1 MDQNHNE
8 PPATLLSQGIAIVD
22 APGTSSF
29 LETSFENTQRLRH
42 DGWDGEKKATFCQTL
57 AETGVVSDAC
67 FAARMSAKSA
77 YALRHR
83 DKLFASAWEA
93 ALSMARARLADDL
106 LARSLQ
112 GSQELIT
119 RDGCIV
125 GERHHFD
132 NKLAFAMLRR
142 LDRRA
147 ELGATFRVP
156 PRGEA
161 PLPAPALN
169 GEWQP
174 LLDALSEER
183 ADDAARLLAPEPLE
197 GDKGNEGND
206 PLNSTEDEKP
216 RFDHKRIW
224 RSWSTGKW
232 RTSFPPPADF
242 DGDQDG
248 EWEDPDYWRDL
259 TLGEIRALVAA
270 GIADPEDAEEY
281 RMISIDEDEAERDA
295 FFRSLLDSG
304 PAVPPE

>member
-1 MDQNHNE
+1 MKQNHHE
-8 PPATLLSQGIAIVD
+8 PDAALPIAIADAPATC
-22 APGTSSF
+22 SF
-29 LETSFENTQRLRH
+29 LETSFENTQGLRH
-42 DGWDGEKKATFCQTL
+42 DGWNGEKKATFCQAL

-106 LARSLQ
+106 LARSLH

-119 RDGCIV
+119 RDGCIA

-161 PLPAPALN
+161 PLPAPALD

-183 ADDAARLLAPEPLE
+183 ADDAARLLAPQPPE
-197 GDKGNEGND
+197 GDEGNEGND
-206 PLNSTEDEKP
+206 PLDDIEDDKP
-216 RFDHKRIW
+216 RFRHNRVW

-232 RTSFPPPADF
+232 RTTFPPPAGF
-242 DGDQDG
+242 EGHEEG
-248 EWEDPDYWRDL
+248 EWENADYWRDL
-259 TLGEIRALVAA
+259 SNEELKSLIAA
-270 GIADPEDAEEY
+270 GIAEPDDDECSELV
-281 RMISIDEDEAERDA
+281 SIEEDEAERDA
-295 FFRSLLDSG
+295 FFLSLLESR
-304 PAVPPE
+304 PAVPGE